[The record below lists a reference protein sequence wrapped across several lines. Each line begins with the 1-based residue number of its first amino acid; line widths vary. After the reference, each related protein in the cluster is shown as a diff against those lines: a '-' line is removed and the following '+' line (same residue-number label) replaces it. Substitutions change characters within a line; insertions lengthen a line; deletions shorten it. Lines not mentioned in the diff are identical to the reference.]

1 MKMSYWKKKKEKQIF
16 PKADES
22 PSQNRQANAILIF
35 Y

>member
-1 MKMSYWKKKKEKQIF
+1 MKMSYWKKKKKKQIF

-22 PSQNRQANAILIF
+22 PAKTDKLML

>member
-1 MKMSYWKKKKEKQIF
+1 MSYWKKKKEKQIF

-22 PSQNRQANAILIF
+22 TAKTDKLML